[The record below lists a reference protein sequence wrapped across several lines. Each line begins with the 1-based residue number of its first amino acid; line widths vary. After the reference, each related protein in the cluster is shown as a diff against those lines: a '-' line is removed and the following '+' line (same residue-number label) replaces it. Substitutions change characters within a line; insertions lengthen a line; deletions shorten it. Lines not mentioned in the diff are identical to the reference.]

1 MYEFVGIIKQKVG
14 ERSGE
19 GQNGPWKVAQFLLET
34 VEMDPKKM
42 VVEVFDGVIGR
53 VAEFE
58 ALMGKAV
65 RVEWEIDAREY
76 PQGSG
81 KWFNSH
87 RAYKVY
93 DRALEQAKA
102 VEAAEEAR
110 KEAEKNAA
118 VAHQPTVHQT
128 PPADDPFDQMQQNN
142 GSDLP
147 Y

>member
-19 GQNGPWKVAQFLLET
+19 GQNGRWKVAQFLLET
-34 VEMDPKKM
+34 VEMYPKKM

-81 KWFNSH
+81 KWFNSY
-87 RAYKVY
+87 RAHKVY

-102 VEAAEEAR
+102 AEAAGEAR
-110 KEAEKNAA
+110 KEAEKSAA
-118 VAHQPTVHQT
+118 VAHQPTGQQPV
-128 PPADDPFDQMQQNN
+128 PPYPAPPSEGN
-142 GSDLP
+142 GDLP
-147 Y
+147 F